1 MQAAT
6 WRPLQQHNL
15 HHRCV
20 LQPAGSQ
27 ALVICYA
34 FLQIF
39 EHLDVLV
46 STMECGSDE
55 AAQQLDLLHAPLLG
69 QLRQAGRPQAAV
81 VALSLLATLCE
92 QRPEAAEDLRQQ
104 GAVAAVVTFL
114 LNGASQWAK
123 LLVAAAWAA
132 SP

>member
-1 MQAAT
+1 M
-6 WRPLQQHNL
+6 H
-15 HHRCV
+15 
-20 LQPAGSQ
+20 
-27 ALVICYA
+27 A

-46 STMECGSDE
+46 STMECGSDD
-55 AAQQLDLLHAPLLG
+55 AAQQLDLLYAPLLS

-114 LNGASQWAK
+114 LNGAWQWVK
-123 LLVAAAWAA
+123 LLVSVAWDAAA
-132 SP
+132 